1 MENNH
6 PELNQGDEGITL
18 LGYEMIRDILI
29 PNILGKDTDDILYW
43 AGKELARKFPLSTI
57 EDMIAFFKNASF
69 GHLSFEKEK
78 KNYMQFI
85 LSGSLV
91 SSRFK
96 ASTDPSFKLEAG
108 FIAEQLQMQTSRYTE
123 AAEEI
128 DKKKQLIIITAQWDE
143 KDATPVDQP
152 ETFIKLD

>member
-1 MENNH
+1 MEKKQ
-6 PELNQGDEGITL
+6 PAVNQEEETITL

-57 EDMIAFFKNASF
+57 EDMLIFFKNASF
-69 GHLSFEKEK
+69 GHLTFEKEK
-78 KNYMQFI
+78 KNQMQFI

-91 SSRFK
+91 SARFK

-123 AAEEI
+123 ATEEI
-128 DKKKQLIIITAQWDE
+128 DYKKQLILITAQWDE
-143 KDATPVDQP
+143 KDTAPVDQP
-152 ETFIKLD
+152 DTFIKLD